1 MAGRDS
7 SAGYAVLFDL
17 DDTLVVED
25 AAAAATFRVTAAAID
40 GLDAGRVASD
50 ARECARD
57 LWRSTPVH
65 GYCMR
70 VGISSSEGLWCR
82 FAGEEP
88 NTAWLRAWAPEYRRE
103 TWSRALARQ
112 GARDDALAEE
122 LGERF
127 AAERRTRHEVFAD
140 AEPVLAEL
148 GETHALALVTNG
160 AACLQRE
167 KLAASGL
174 AGYFSAIVIS
184 ADLGVGKPAA
194 AIFQHTLAELGC
206 DADRAVMV
214 GDSHDR
220 DIEGALA
227 AGLGAVWLNRDRDPQ
242 GPREIRT
249 LVALPAL
256 LNDDRPGQ
264 RTRAM

>member
-7 SAGYAVLFDL
+7 SAILFDL

-25 AAAAATFRVTAAAID
+25 AAAAATFRATAASVD
-40 GLDAGRVASD
+40 GVDAARLAAD
-50 ARECARD
+50 ARGCARE

-82 FAGEEP
+82 FISEEP
-88 NTAWLRAWAPEYRRE
+88 NTSWLRTWSAEYRRE
-103 TWSRALARQ
+103 TWARALARQ
-112 GARDDALAEE
+112 GVRDGALAEA

-127 AAERRTRHEVFAD
+127 AAGRRTRHEVFPD

-148 GETHALALVTNG
+148 RETHALALVTNG

-174 AGYFSAIVIS
+174 AGYFTVVVVS
-184 ADLGVGKPAA
+184 ADLGVGKPDAT
-194 AIFQHTLAELGC
+194 IFRHALAEL
-206 DADRAVMV
+206 DARRAVMV

-220 DIEGALA
+220 DIAGALA
-227 AGLGAVWLNRDRDPQ
+227 AGLDAVWLNR
-242 GPREIRT
+242 GGEPRTSRAAEIGT
-249 LVALPAL
+249 LASLPSALRG
-256 LNDDRPGQ
+256 D
-264 RTRAM
+264 